1 MIAARLTRSLWVLA
15 CLVVSLPRAAAAGP
29 LAPWL
34 PFGFDGVV
42 SLCYD
47 QPCERLGC
55 GLVAQG
61 DRRLLLTAQEKVRA
75 LDLGSG
81 QDDPQFRS
89 PDLGALG
96 ALAES
101 VVVQLASFDDG
112 SLLLAIQSSR
122 NSGFLLR
129 LGADGIP
136 DGSFARPAGVYR
148 ALTVMSDGRFV
159 GYRTDAGAAG
169 QVWRFLPDGLPDGSF
184 GSGGFVQDPA
194 ESGVQMQGLAVDA
207 AGRTLIVGSVVAS
220 AAPDLAGRVAV
231 VLRLRADGSRD
242 TSFGSAGEVRLP
254 FGGFGSDA
262 VAALPEPDGALVVVA
277 NAAREAGTVG
287 VAGLVRLDAQGR
299 IDPTFGAGGT
309 AWPGDAACSGV
320 DFEAQ
325 SAIRLNSGGIAIAA
339 GGWKREGASAPR
351 TRFEFTGGG
360 ALLGTDARGALDT
373 GFGACGAY
381 RAYDGSSYTRIARVV
396 EWQGDLFATAVYVPP
411 TFYQYFDYSAEVL
424 RLSHA
429 RANSPG
435 RWQVNVSEAPDRFVL
450 GVTRFG
456 GDVSRVSL
464 RFATADGSALAGR
477 DYAATSGALAWNDG
491 ERGYQS
497 ASVAKIAQ
505 ACVPSGSP
513 HLSFTLQFTSDAAG
527 VAAPAAITVP
537 LALPVC
543 SSSASSSLPTVT
555 GGPGGGGALD
565 GSMLLCLG
573 AGLAWRRRRGV
584 QRRSRSAGGNS
595 TSG

>member
-1 MIAARLTRSLWVLA
+1 MIAARLNRALWVLA
-15 CLVVSLPRAAAAGP
+15 CLVVSLPRDAAAGP
-29 LAPWL
+29 LGPWL
-34 PFGFDGVV
+34 PFGRDGVV

-47 QPCERLGC
+47 QACERLGF
-55 GLVAQG
+55 GLVTQG

-81 QDDPQFRS
+81 QDDPQFRT

-96 ALAES
+96 APADS
-101 VVVQLASFDDG
+101 IVVQLARFDDD

-122 NSGFLLR
+122 NSGLLLR

-148 ALTVMSDGRFV
+148 ALTVMPDGRFV

-169 QVWRFLPDGLPDGSF
+169 QVWRFLPNGLPDGSF
-184 GSGGFVQDPA
+184 GAGGFVQDPV

-220 AAPDLAGRVAV
+220 AAPDFAGRVAV

-325 SAIRLNSGGIAIAA
+325 SAIRLASGGVAIAA
-339 GGWKREGASAPR
+339 GGWKREGSSAPR
-351 TRFEFTGGG
+351 TRFDFTGGG
-360 ALLGTDARGALDT
+360 ALLGTDARGAPDT
-373 GFGACGAY
+373 GIGACGAY
-381 RAYDGSSYTRIARVV
+381 RAYDGSPYTRIARIV

-424 RLSHA
+424 RLSHS
-429 RANSPG
+429 RANSAG
-435 RWQVNVSEAPDRFVL
+435 QWQANVSEASDHFVL
-450 GVTRFG
+450 SVSRFG
-456 GDVSRVSL
+456 GDVGRVAL
-464 RFATADGSALAGR
+464 HFATEDGSALAGR
-477 DYAATSGALAWNDG
+477 DYAATSGAFAWNDG
-491 ERGYQS
+491 ARGYQS
-497 ASVAKIAQ
+497 ASIAKIAQ

-513 HLSFTLQFTSDAAG
+513 RLSFTLKFTSDAPG

-543 SSSASSSLPTVT
+543 SGSASSSLPTVT
-555 GGPGGGGALD
+555 AGPGGGGALD
-565 GSMLLCLG
+565 GSMLLCLA
-573 AGLAWRRRRGV
+573 AGYAWRRRGV
-584 QRRSRSAGGNS
+584 QRRSRSAGGSS